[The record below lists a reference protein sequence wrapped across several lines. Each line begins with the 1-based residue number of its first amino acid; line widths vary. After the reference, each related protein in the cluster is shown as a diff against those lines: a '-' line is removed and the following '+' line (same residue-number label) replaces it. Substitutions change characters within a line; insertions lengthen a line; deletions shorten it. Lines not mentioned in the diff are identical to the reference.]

1 MQCVLESIC
10 HSITLTLLQLQLHQY
25 RDSPHLKSVHL
36 FNDLQEDKQQ
46 QDYALAFFRA
56 AKNMYYRLF
65 LKYFFFVL
73 TLQFKWSLV
82 FELTISAFVYS
93 NIELMNAQLKTKY
106 HDYAS
111 SIEIEFSFSTL
122 NITNLIVITSD
133 KIYVNSE
140 EFTTLF
146 SAFAGILSAFMVQI
160 RLLYLNNCLRQGIGI
175 DRDLGDDLAVM
186 NGNGKV
192 TIISFN
198 YVVPTP
204 IAFYHAFVV
213 FCKQGIVINKEAG
226 WISIGRKDREK
237 QPPSRKE
244 IVWRVSSTNSTTS
257 SPERASYP
265 PPSAPR

>member
-1 MQCVLESIC
+1 MQCILESIC
-10 HSITLTLLQLQLHQY
+10 HSIILTLLQLQLHQY

-36 FNDLQEDKQQ
+36 FNDQQEDKQQ
-46 QDYALAFFRA
+46 QDYALSFFRA
-56 AKNMYYRLF
+56 AKNMYYTLF

-73 TLQFKWSLV
+73 TLQFKC
-82 FELTISAFVYS
+82 ISACGLTCSVCVYS

-106 HDYAS
+106 HDYSS

-133 KIYVNSE
+133 RIYVNGE

-192 TIISFN
+192 TVISFN
-198 YVVPTP
+198 YAVPTP

-237 QPPSRKE
+237 QPLSHRE
-244 IVWRVSSTNSTTS
+244 IVWHVSSTNSITS
-257 SPERASYP
+257 SPEHASFP
-265 PPSAPR
+265 PPSAPG